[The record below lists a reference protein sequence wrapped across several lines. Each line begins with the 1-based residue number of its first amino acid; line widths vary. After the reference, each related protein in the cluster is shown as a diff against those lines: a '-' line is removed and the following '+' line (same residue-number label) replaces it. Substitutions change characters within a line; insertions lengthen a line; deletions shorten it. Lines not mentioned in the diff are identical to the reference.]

1 MLLKRGR
8 SIAPYRGHRFSTC
21 GASALPAVA
30 AWLWLVCCVQAADPR
45 LGPPVT
51 VDGEHPFTTVGS
63 AEEWAARSRLVQARV
78 ALAAGLLPMPPRP
91 PLQATIH
98 GRIARE
104 GYTIE
109 RVFFESFPGH
119 FVTGNLYRPS
129 SAAPGPRPGVLCP
142 YGHWPGGRFMDMPEE
157 AVRKELDSGAERF
170 VNGARS
176 PLQARCIGLARL
188 GCVVFHYDMV
198 GFCDSIQCLG
208 HRHGAAAALDG
219 REPGT
224 WGLGGFEAAARLQ
237 NWFGLQTFNSLRA
250 LDFLAALPGVD
261 VDRLAITG
269 ASGGATQTI
278 AVTALDDRLHAAF
291 AASMISTSMQG
302 GCTCENAPY
311 LRVAQGNIDL
321 AALVAPRALGLTA
334 ANDWTRELERK
345 GYPDLLGLY
354 RMLGAV
360 DRFEAHFDIQY
371 GHNYNAVAR
380 SHCLRFMNRHLG
392 LSQSTAGD
400 EADFACSSREDLTVW
415 GGDHPAPAG
424 DDVGEAH
431 ERRLCAA
438 WTAASD
444 AVIRPALEAA
454 DHEGVARAQALLA
467 PAYAAI
473 FGRGVPDPGAVVC
486 EPVAALEGRATTG
499 FERPDGALD
508 IERGTAVLTA
518 RGERVS
524 YLRVQPVAWSGAVV
538 IWPHARGTE
547 GQLPGDRNTAAA
559 ALVRAGHAV
568 VFADL
573 FGQAERRGDPAFIL
587 NHRGDRPGTSDTF
600 EDGYRKDCS
609 YAYGYNDSAYARR
622 VHDLLTLVAAARDHE
637 QHPATQI
644 VLVGE
649 AGAGHWVA
657 GAVAAAASTLD
668 GRSDALIDAAV
679 IDTGGF
685 RFDALPDVWH
695 DDFLPGAVKYG
706 DLGGMLAMAPPTRLW
721 LADPDAGVVK
731 RLSRFAAAANARLEG
746 PTTRPH
752 SGPVPTWLAFLLSA
766 LDSPAPPPEN

>member
-1 MLLKRGR
+1 MLACL
-8 SIAPYRGHRFSTC
+8 AP
-21 GASALPAVA
+21 
-30 AWLWLVCCVQAADPR
+30 AADPR

-51 VDGEHPFTTVGS
+51 VDGDHPFTAVSS
-63 AEEWAARSRLVQARV
+63 AEAWAARARLVRTRV

-91 PLQATIH
+91 PVQATIH
-98 GRIARE
+98 GRIVRD

-109 RVFFESFPGH
+109 RVCFQSFPGH
-119 FVTGNLYRPS
+119 LVTGNLYRPTS
-129 SAAPGPRPGVLCP
+129 DAPGPRPGVLCP

-157 AVRKELDSGAERF
+157 AVRKELETGAERF
-170 VNGARS
+170 ANGARS

-188 GCVVFHYDMV
+188 GCIVLHYDMV
-198 GFCDSIQCLG
+198 GFCDSVQCLG
-208 HRHGAAAALDG
+208 HRHGSRGDLDG

-261 VDRLAITG
+261 VERLAVTG

-278 AVTALDDRLHAAF
+278 AVTALDDRLKAAF

-302 GCTCENAPY
+302 GCTCENAPF
-311 LRVAQGNIDL
+311 LRVDQGNIDL
-321 AALVAPRALGLTA
+321 AALVAPRPLGLTA
-334 ANDWTRELERK
+334 ANDWTRDLERK

-354 RMLGAV
+354 RMLGV
-360 DRFEAHFDIQY
+360 PDRFEAHFDIQY

-392 LSQSTAGD
+392 LAHPAAGD
-400 EADFACSSREDLTVW
+400 EADFEFSSRDDLTVW
-415 GGDHPAPAG
+415 TAEHPAPAG
-424 DDVGEAH
+424 DEVGAAH

-454 DHEGVARAQALLA
+454 DREGVAQAQALLA

-473 FGRGVPDPGAVVC
+473 FGRGVPLAGEVGV
-486 EPVAALEGRATTG
+486 EPDGDAEATIG
-499 FERPDGALD
+499 FEVLDRALHV
-508 IERGTAVLTA
+508 ERGTAVLKA

-524 YLRVQPVAWSGAVV
+524 YLRLQPVSWSGAVV
-538 IWPHARGTE
+538 IWPHARGIE
-547 GQLPGDRNTAAA
+547 GHLPGDRNPAAA

-573 FGQAERRGDPAFIL
+573 FGQAERRRDPAFVL
-587 NHRGDRPGTSDTF
+587 NHRGDRPGKTDSF

-609 YAYGYNDSAYARR
+609 YAYGYNDSSFARR
-622 VHDLLTLVAAARDHE
+622 VHDLLTLVAAARDHDP
-637 QHPATQI
+637 HPAKQI
-644 VLVGE
+644 VLVGQ
-649 AGAGHWVA
+649 AGAGHWVV
-657 GAVAAAASTLD
+657 GAVAAAASTLE
-668 GRSDALIDAAV
+668 GRCSPPIVLAV

-685 RFDALPDVWH
+685 RFDTLPDVWH
-695 DDFLPGAVKYG
+695 DEFLPGAVKYG
-706 DLGGMLAMAPPTRLW
+706 DLGGMLAMAPPIRLW
-721 LADPDAGVVK
+721 LADPDAALVERV
-731 RLSRFAAAANARLEG
+731 SRFAVAAGMPLEG
-746 PTTRPH
+746 PTTREH
-752 SGPVPTWLAFLLSA
+752 SGPTPAWLPFLLSA
-766 LDSPAPPPEN
+766 FDSPAPSPEN

>member
-1 MLLKRGR
+1 MLCTWSLV
-8 SIAPYRGHRFSTC
+8 SALMVVAAV
-21 GASALPAVA
+21 ASAG
-30 AWLWLVCCVQAADPR
+30 AADPR

-51 VDGEHPFTTVGS
+51 VDGDHPFTAVGS
-63 AEEWAARSRLVQARV
+63 AEEWTARSRLVRARV

-91 PLQATIH
+91 PVQATIH
-98 GRIARE
+98 GRIVRD
-104 GYTIE
+104 GYTID

-119 FVTGNLYRPS
+119 FVTGNLYRPTS
-129 SAAPGPRPGVLCP
+129 DSPGARPGVLCP
-142 YGHWPGGRFMDMPEE
+142 YGHWPGGRFMDMPEG
-157 AVRKELDSGAERF
+157 AVRKELDAGAERF

-198 GFCDSIQCLG
+198 GFCDSVQCLG
-208 HRHGAAAALDG
+208 HRHGATPALDG

-224 WGLGGFEAAARLQ
+224 WGLGGFAAAARLQ

-250 LDFLAALPGVD
+250 LDFLAALPD
-261 VDRLAITG
+261 VDLERLAVTG

-278 AVTALDDRLHAAF
+278 AVTALDDRLQAAF

-311 LRVAQGNIDL
+311 LRVGQGNIDL
-321 AALVAPRALGLTA
+321 AALVAPRPLGLTA
-334 ANDWTRELERK
+334 ANDWTRDLEHK

-354 RMLGAV
+354 RMLDAA

-392 LSQSTAGD
+392 LAQATAGD
-400 EADFACSSREDLTVW
+400 EADFAFSSRDELTVW
-415 GGDHPAPAG
+415 SDGHPAPASA
-424 DDVGEAH
+424 DVGEAH

-444 AVIRPALEAA
+444 AVVRPALEAA
-454 DHEGVARAQALLA
+454 DREGVARAQALLA

-473 FGRGVPDPGAVVC
+473 FGRGVPAAGAVAC
-486 EPVAALEGRATTG
+486 EPGVAPDGHAATG
-499 FERPDGALD
+499 FEHLDRPLAV
-508 IERGTAVLTA
+508 ERGAAVLKE
-518 RGERVS
+518 RGERVRF
-524 YLRVQPVAWSGAVV
+524 LRVQPAAWSGAVV
-538 IWPHARGTE
+538 IWPHAQGID
-547 GQLPGDRNTAAA
+547 GQLPGNRNTAAA
-559 ALVRAGHAV
+559 ALVGNGHAV

-573 FGQAERRGDPAFIL
+573 FGQAERRGDPAFVL
-587 NHRGDRPGTSDTF
+587 NHRGDRPGTTDTV

-622 VHDLLTLVAAARDHE
+622 VHDLLTLVAAARDHDR
-637 QHPATQI
+637 HPAKRI
-644 VLVGE
+644 AMVGE
-649 AGAGHWVA
+649 AGAGPWVA
-657 GAVAAAASTLD
+657 GAIAAATATLE
-668 GRSDALIDAAV
+668 GRRAVPIDAAV

-685 RFDALPDVWH
+685 RFDALSDVWH

-706 DLGGMLAMAPPTRLW
+706 DLGGMLALAPPTRLW
-721 LADPDAGVVK
+721 LADPDRALCE
-731 RLSRFAAAANARLEG
+731 RLARFAAAAGQPLEG
-746 PTTRPH
+746 PTTREH
-752 SGPVPTWLAFLLSA
+752 SGPAPAWLPFLLAA
-766 LDSPAPPPEN
+766 LESPTPPPEK

>member
-1 MLLKRGR
+1 VTPTSGRGAR
-8 SIAPYRGHRFSTC
+8 AC
-21 GASALPAVA
+21 GGRRVRTAVA
-30 AWLWLVCCVQAADPR
+30 AWLWLVACTHAADPR

-51 VDGEHPFTTVGS
+51 VDGQHPFTAVGS
-63 AEEWAARSRLVQARV
+63 AEEWAARSRLVRARV

-91 PLQATIH
+91 AVQATIH
-98 GRIARE
+98 GRIVRD
-104 GYTIE
+104 GYAIE

-119 FVTGNLYRPS
+119 FVTGNLYRPMS
-129 SAAPGPRPGVLCP
+129 DAPGPRPGVLCP

-157 AVRKELDSGAERF
+157 AVRKELDVGAERF

-198 GFCDSIQCLG
+198 GFCDSLQCLG
-208 HRHGAAAALDG
+208 HRHGASPALDG
-219 REPGT
+219 RDPGT

-261 VDRLAITG
+261 IERLAVTG

-278 AVTALDDRLHAAF
+278 AVAALDDRLRAAF

-311 LRVAQGNIDL
+311 LRVGQGNIDL
-321 AALVAPRALGLTA
+321 AALVAPRPLGLTA
-334 ANDWTRELERK
+334 ANDWTRDLEHK

-354 RMLGAV
+354 RMLGAA

-392 LSQSTAGD
+392 LAHPAAG
-400 EADFACSSREDLTVW
+400 EEGDFAFSSRDDLTVW
-415 GGDHPAPAG
+415 SGDHPAPAG
-424 DDVGEAH
+424 DDAGEAH
-431 ERRLCAA
+431 ERRLCAT
-438 WTAASD
+438 WMAASD
-444 AVIRPALEAA
+444 AVVRPALDAA
-454 DHEGVARAQALLA
+454 DREGVARAHDLLA
-467 PAYAAI
+467 QAYAAI
-473 FGRGVPDPGAVVC
+473 FGRSVPAAGAVVC
-486 EPVAALEGRATTG
+486 ESAAAADMPTTTG
-499 FERPDGALD
+499 FEVLD
-508 IERGTAVLTA
+508 PAHSVERGTAVLKA
-518 RGERVS
+518 RGERVAF
-524 YLRVQPVAWSGAVV
+524 LRVQPASWSGAVV
-538 IWPHARGTE
+538 IWPHANGIA
-547 GQLPGDRNTAAA
+547 GHLPGDRNVAAA
-559 ALVRAGHAV
+559 ALLRAGHAV

-573 FGQAERRGDPAFIL
+573 FGQAERRGDPDFVL
-587 NHRGDRPGTSDTF
+587 NRRGDRPGKSDTF

-622 VHDLLTLVAAARDHE
+622 VHDLLTLVAAARDHDAL
-637 QHPATQI
+637 PAKRI

-657 GAVAAAASTLD
+657 GAIAAAASTLD
-668 GRSDALIDAAV
+668 GRRDPPIVAAV
-679 IDTGGF
+679 IDTDGF

-706 DLGGMLAMAPPTRLW
+706 DLGGMLAMAAPTRLW
-721 LADPDAGVVK
+721 LADPDAALVE
-731 RLSRFAAAANARLEG
+731 RLSRFAAAAGTPLEG
-746 PTTRPH
+746 PTTRDH
-752 SGPVPTWLAFLLSA
+752 SGPVAPWLPFLLSA
-766 LDSPAPPPEN
+766 LDSPALPQEN

>member
-1 MLLKRGR
+1 VPFNR
-8 SIAPYRGHRFSTC
+8 SLVSF
-21 GASALPAVA
+21 LVA
-30 AWLWLVCCVQAADPR
+30 AAMATFANAADPR

-51 VDGEHPFTTVGS
+51 VDGDHPFTAVS
-63 AEEWAARSRLVQARV
+63 SPEEWVERSRLVRTRL
-78 ALAAGLLPMPPRP
+78 ALAAGLLPMPQRP
-91 PLQATIH
+91 PVRATIH
-98 GRIARE
+98 GRIVRD

-119 FVTGNLYRPS
+119 VVTGNLYRPTS
-129 SAAPGPRPGVLCP
+129 FAPGPRPGVLCP

-170 VNGARS
+170 VNGGRS

-198 GFCDSIQCLG
+198 GFCDSLQCLG
-208 HRHGAAAALDG
+208 HRHGASPALDG

-250 LDFLAALPGVD
+250 VDFVAALPD
-261 VDRLAITG
+261 VDNERLAVTG
-269 ASGGATQTI
+269 ASGGATQAI
-278 AVTALDDRLHAAF
+278 AVTALDDRLKAAF

-311 LRVAQGNIDL
+311 LRVGQGNIDL
-321 AALVAPRALGLTA
+321 AALVATRPLGLTA
-334 ANDWTRELERK
+334 ANDWTRDLERK

-354 RMLGAV
+354 RMLGV
-360 DRFEAHFDIQY
+360 PDQLEAHFDVQY

-392 LSQSTAGD
+392 LADVAAGD
-400 EADFACSSREDLTVW
+400 EADFVFSSRDDLTVW

-454 DHEGVARAQALLA
+454 DREAVARAQSLLA
-467 PAYAAI
+467 RAYAAI
-473 FGRGVPDPGAVVC
+473 FGRGVPLAGDVGV
-486 EPVAALEGRATTG
+486 EPDGDAEATTG
-499 FERPDGALD
+499 FEVLDRALQV
-508 IERGTAVLTA
+508 ERGTAVLKA
-518 RGERVS
+518 RGEPVS
-524 YLRVQPVAWSGAVV
+524 YLRVQPASWSGAVV
-538 IWPHARGTE
+538 IWPHPRGIE
-547 GQLPGDRNTAAA
+547 GHLPGDRNTVASAI
-559 ALVRAGHAV
+559 VRAGHAV

-573 FGQAERRGDPAFIL
+573 FGQAEQRRDPTFLL
-587 NHRGDRPGTSDTF
+587 NHRGDRPGKSDTF

-609 YAYGYNDSAYARR
+609 YAYGYNDSAFARR
-622 VHDLLTLVAAARDHE
+622 VHDLLTLVAAARDHD
-637 QHPATQI
+637 QHPAKRI

-657 GAVAAAASTLD
+657 GTLAAAASTLD
-668 GRSDALIDAAV
+668 GRRGSPIDLAV
-679 IDTGGF
+679 IDTDGF
-685 RFDALPDVWH
+685 RFDTLPDVWH
-695 DDFLPGAVKYG
+695 DDFLPGVVKYG
-706 DLGGMLAMAPPTRLW
+706 DLGGMLAMAPPMRLW
-721 LADPDAGVVK
+721 LADSDAALVERV
-731 RLSRFAAAANARLEG
+731 SRFASAAGMPLEG
-746 PTTRPH
+746 PTTREH
-752 SGPVPTWLAFLLSA
+752 SGPTPAWLPFVLST
-766 LDSPAPPPEN
+766 LDSPAPSPEN

>member
-1 MLLKRGR
+1 VTPTSGRGAR
-8 SIAPYRGHRFSTC
+8 AC
-21 GASALPAVA
+21 GGRRVRTAVA
-30 AWLWLVCCVQAADPR
+30 AWLWLVACTHAADPR

-51 VDGEHPFTTVGS
+51 VDGEHPFTAVGS
-63 AEEWAARSRLVQARV
+63 AEEWAARSRLVRARV

-91 PLQATIH
+91 ALQATIH
-98 GRIARE
+98 GRIVRD
-104 GYTIE
+104 GYAIE

-119 FVTGNLYRPS
+119 FVTGNLYRPTSDS
-129 SAAPGPRPGVLCP
+129 SGPRPGVLCP

-157 AVRKELDSGAERF
+157 AVRKELDAGAEPF

-198 GFCDSIQCLG
+198 GFCDSLQCLG
-208 HRHGAAAALDG
+208 HRHGAAPALDG

-237 NWFGLQTFNSLRA
+237 NWFGVQTFNSLRA

-261 VDRLAITG
+261 VERLAVTG

-278 AVTALDDRLHAAF
+278 AVAALDDRLRAAF

-311 LRVAQGNIDL
+311 LRVGQGNIDL
-321 AALVAPRALGLTA
+321 AALVAPRPLGLTA
-334 ANDWTRELERK
+334 ANDWTSDLEHK

-354 RMLGAV
+354 RMLGAA

-392 LSQSTAGD
+392 LAHPAAG
-400 EADFACSSREDLTVW
+400 EEGDFAFSSRDDLTVW
-415 GGDHPAPAG
+415 SGDHPAPAG
-424 DDVGEAH
+424 DDAGEAH
-431 ERRLCAA
+431 ERRLCAT
-438 WTAASD
+438 WMAASD
-444 AVIRPALEAA
+444 AVVRPALDAA
-454 DHEGVARAQALLA
+454 DREGVKRAHDLLA

-473 FGRGVPDPGAVVC
+473 FGRSVPAVGAVAS
-486 EPVAALEGRATTG
+486 EPTLAGEAAAIG
-499 FERPDGALD
+499 FEILD
-508 IERGTAVLTA
+508 RAVAVERGTAVLKA
-518 RGERVS
+518 RGERVAF
-524 YLRVQPVAWSGAVV
+524 LRVQPASWSGAVV
-538 IWPHARGTE
+538 IWPHARGIA
-547 GQLPGDRNTAAA
+547 GQLPGDRNAAA
-559 ALVRAGHAV
+559 AAVLRAGHAV

-573 FGQAERRGDPAFIL
+573 FGQAERRRDPAFVL
-587 NHRGDRPGTSDTF
+587 NHRGDRPGKSDTF
-600 EDGYRKDCS
+600 EDSYRKDCS

-622 VHDLLTLVAAARDHE
+622 VHDLLTLVAAARDHDR
-637 QHPATQI
+637 QPAKRI

-657 GAVAAAASTLD
+657 GAIAAAASTLG
-668 GRSDALIDAAV
+668 GRRDPPIVAAV
-679 IDTGGF
+679 IDTDGF
-685 RFDALPDVWH
+685 RFDSLPDVWH

-706 DLGGMLAMAPPTRLW
+706 DLGGLLAMAPPMRLW
-721 LADPDAGVVK
+721 LADPDAALVE
-731 RLSRFAAAANARLEG
+731 RLSRFAAAAGTPLEG
-746 PTTRPH
+746 PTTRDH
-752 SGPVPTWLAFLLSA
+752 SGPAPTWLPFLLSA
-766 LDSPAPPPEN
+766 LDSPALPQEN

>member
-1 MLLKRGR
+1 MTPTSGRGSR
-8 SIAPYRGHRFSTC
+8 AC
-21 GASALPAVA
+21 GGRPVRTAVA
-30 AWLWLVCCVQAADPR
+30 AWLWLVACTHAADPR

-51 VDGEHPFTTVGS
+51 VDGEHPFTAVGS
-63 AEEWAARSRLVQARV
+63 AEEWTARSRLVRARV

-91 PLQATIH
+91 PVQATIH
-98 GRIARE
+98 GRIVRD

-109 RVFFESFPGH
+109 RVFFASFPGH
-119 FVTGNLYRPS
+119 FVTGNLYRPTS
-129 SAAPGPRPGVLCP
+129 DSPGPRPGVLCP

-157 AVRKELDSGAERF
+157 AVRKELDAGAERF

-198 GFCDSIQCLG
+198 GFCDSLQCLG
-208 HRHGAAAALDG
+208 HRHGASPALDG

-261 VDRLAITG
+261 VERLAVTG

-278 AVTALDDRLHAAF
+278 AVAALDDRLRAAF

-302 GCTCENAPY
+302 GCTCENAAY
-311 LRVAQGNIDL
+311 LRVGQGNIDL
-321 AALVAPRALGLTA
+321 AALVAPRPLGLTA
-334 ANDWTRELERK
+334 ANDWTRDLERK

-354 RMLGAV
+354 RMLGAA

-380 SHCLRFMNRHLG
+380 SHCLRFMDRHLG
-392 LSQSTAGD
+392 LAQPAAGD
-400 EADFACSSREDLTVW
+400 EADFVFSSRDDLTVW
-415 GGDHPAPAG
+415 SGDHPAPAG
-424 DDVGEAH
+424 DDAGEAH

-444 AVIRPALEAA
+444 AVLRPALDAA
-454 DHEGVARAQALLA
+454 DREGVARAQHLLA

-473 FGRGVPDPGAVVC
+473 FGRSVPAAGAVAR
-486 EPVAALEGRATTG
+486 EPAAAGEAAATG
-499 FERPDGALD
+499 FELLD
-508 IERGTAVLTA
+508 RAVAVEWGTAVLTA
-518 RGERVS
+518 RGERVAF
-524 YLRVQPVAWSGAVV
+524 LRVQPASWSGAVV
-538 IWPHARGTE
+538 IWPHANGIA
-547 GQLPGDRNTAAA
+547 GQLPGDRNAAA
-559 ALVRAGHAV
+559 AAVLRAGHAV

-573 FGQAERRGDPAFIL
+573 FGQAERRRDPAFVL
-587 NHRGDRPGTSDTF
+587 NHRGDRPGKSDTF
-600 EDGYRKDCS
+600 EDGYRRDCS

-622 VHDLLTLVAAARDHE
+622 VHDLLTLVAAARDHDT
-637 QHPATQI
+637 HPAKRI

-649 AGAGHWVA
+649 QGAGHWVA
-657 GAVAAAASTLD
+657 GAIAAAASTLA
-668 GRSDALIDAAV
+668 GRRDPPIAGAV
-679 IDTGGF
+679 IDTDGF
-685 RFDALPDVWH
+685 RFDALSDVWH

-706 DLGGMLAMAPPTRLW
+706 DVGGLLAMAPPTRLW
-721 LADPDAGVVK
+721 LADPDAALFQ
-731 RLSRFAAAANARLEG
+731 RLSRFAAAAGTPLEG
-746 PTTRPH
+746 PLTRPH
-752 SGPVPTWLAFLLSA
+752 SGPAPTWLPFLLSA
-766 LDSPAPPPEN
+766 LDSPDLPQEN

>member
-1 MLLKRGR
+1 MSMSRNR
-8 SIAPYRGHRFSTC
+8 NRQFFSC
-21 GASALPAVA
+21 GAA
-30 AWLWLVCCVQAADPR
+30 AWLLMACSVHADDPR

-51 VDGEHPFTTVGS
+51 VDGEHPFTSVS
-63 AEEWAARSRLVQARV
+63 SPEAWSERSRLVRARV

-91 PLQATIH
+91 PVQATIH
-98 GRIARE
+98 GRIARD

-109 RVFFESFPGH
+109 KVFFESFPGH
-119 FVTGNLYRPS
+119 VVTGNLYRPS
-129 SAAPGPRPGVLCP
+129 SAGTAPRPGVLCP
-142 YGHWPGGRFMDMPEE
+142 YGHWPGGRFMDMPDT
-157 AVRKELDSGAERF
+157 AVQKEIDVGAERF
-170 VNGARS
+170 VNGGRS

-198 GFCDSIQCLG
+198 GYCDSLQCLG
-208 HRHGAAAALDG
+208 HRHGASSALDG
-219 REPGT
+219 RDPGT
-224 WGLGGFEAAARLQ
+224 WGFGGFEAAARLQ

-261 VDRLAITG
+261 VSRLAVTG

-278 AVTALDDRLHAAF
+278 AVTALDDRLEAAF

-302 GCTCENAPY
+302 GCTCENAPF
-311 LRVAQGNIDL
+311 LRVGQGNIDL

-334 ANDWTRELERK
+334 ADDWTRDLEQK
-345 GYPDLLGLY
+345 GYPDLLGIY
-354 RMLGAV
+354 RMLRAS
-360 DRFEAHFDIQY
+360 DQFEAHFDIQY

-380 SHCLRFMNRHLG
+380 SHCLRFLNRHLG
-392 LSQSTAGD
+392 LDRRTAGD
-400 EADFACSSREDLTVW
+400 EADFAFSNRDELTVW
-415 GGDHPAPAG
+415 GGEHPAPTG

-444 AVIRPALEAA
+444 AVIRPAL
-454 DHEGVARAQALLA
+454 DSTDREGVMRAQAALA

-473 FGRGVPDPGAVVC
+473 FGRGVPAVGEVAC
-486 EPVAALEGRATTG
+486 EPAAAAEARATTG
-499 FERPDGALD
+499 FEVLDRALRV
-508 IERGTAVLTA
+508 EQGHAVLKA
-518 RGERVS
+518 SGERVAF
-524 YLRVQPVAWSGAVV
+524 LRVQPASWSGVVV
-538 IWPHARGTE
+538 IWPHRDGIE
-547 GQLPGDRNTAAA
+547 GHLPGDRNTAAA
-559 ALVRAGHAV
+559 VLVRAGHAV

-573 FGQAERRGDPAFIL
+573 FGQAERRRDPAFIL
-587 NHRGDRPGTSDTF
+587 NHRGDRPGPSDSF

-622 VHDLLTLVAAARDHE
+622 VHDLLTLVAAARDHD
-637 QHPATQI
+637 QHPAKRV

-657 GAVAAAASTLD
+657 GAIAAAASTLD
-668 GRSDALIDAAV
+668 GRRDPPIDAAV
-679 IDTGGF
+679 VETGGF

-706 DLGGMLAMAPPTRLW
+706 DLGGMLAMAAPVRIW
-721 LADPDAGVVK
+721 LADPDAALVQ
-731 RLSRFAAAANARLEG
+731 RLSRFAAAAGVPLEG

-752 SGPVPTWLAFLLSA
+752 SGPVPTWLSFVRTNSGFPSSSL
-766 LDSPAPPPEN
+766 ER